1 MDMEKDG
8 SLGRRRRAGA
18 GGTLYF
24 AGVLHWRIISSAPAQ
39 GLYLLG
45 DRDEALDE

>member
-1 MDMEKDG
+1 MDTEKDG
-8 SLGRRRRAGA
+8 SPGRRRRAGA
-18 GGTLYF
+18 GVTLYF
-24 AGVLHWRIISSAPAQ
+24 AGVLSPVPAQ

>member
-1 MDMEKDG
+1 MDTEKDG
-8 SLGRRRRAGA
+8 SPGRRRRRAGA
-18 GGTLYF
+18 GVMLYF
-24 AGVLHWRIISSAPAQ
+24 AGVLFPAPTQ